1 MIWMD
6 KHCLTSKKSSS
17 YKFSPRKASG
27 AGKQQEEQQQWLLAQ
42 PGGVVENF
50 VDL

>member
-1 MIWMD
+1 MMWMD

-17 YKFSPRKASG
+17 YKFSPCKASG
-27 AGKQQEEQQQWLLAQ
+27 AGKQQEQQQWLLAQ
-42 PGGVVENF
+42 LGGVVEKF